1 MKKSDYLEELKEMAG
16 EFDDEPKSNG
26 ADSEENSA
34 AEEKPEPLDMEDSI
48 ECEVTVRTKDMR
60 SFLFSH
66 NYSSFSGWFGVIIS
80 LIALVCIALLAGYIR
95 NQRLQKKIERGEL
108 DAMPEVKEADAEC
121 CGQHEIC
128 ERDSLLAAVSKKIE
142 YYDDE
147 ELDQFIGKAG
157 DAYTEEE
164 TEMFRDVLYTTL
176 DVEVAGW
183 VRSLQLRGIELPDDL
198 KDEVFL
204 IIGERRN
211 IEVKKADDR

>member
-1 MKKSDYLEELKEMAG
+1 MIRNCYIVMWIL
-16 EFDDEPKSNG
+16 
-26 ADSEENSA
+26 
-34 AEEKPEPLDMEDSI
+34 
-48 ECEVTVRTKDMR
+48 
-60 SFLFSH
+60 
-66 NYSSFSGWFGVIIS
+66 IIS
-80 LIALVCIALLAGYIR
+80 LVLLGVIALIAGIIR
-95 NQRLQKKIERGEL
+95 NKRLQKKIEKGEL
-108 DAMPEVKEADAEC
+108 DRMPEVKEVDVEC
-121 CGQHEIC
+121 CGQHEVC

-147 ELDQFIGKAG
+147 EL
-157 DAYTEEE
+157 
-164 TEMFRDVLYTTL
+164 FRDVLYTTL